1 MATTQKKYVVFTD
14 LDGTLLDAD
23 QTLSKRNRA
32 TLVDLESRGVMR
44 VVITGRSPLSC
55 DRVIDAAFPIDVLV
69 TSSGAGIFN
78 HKPRQ
83 LLHAF
88 GLSASE
94 IETAVGVLHHMGMDF
109 MVHAPVPDNHRF
121 RWYRA
126 ETRNPDFDRRL
137 SLYEGHHE
145 PLDLTDP
152 LPQSGAQL
160 LAICKAASAEAQH
173 ETLRR
178 YLPEHNVI
186 RTTSPLDHESTWFEI
201 FPKTVGKAQAAQ
213 WICTH
218 LDLAAEMALAIG
230 NDFNDVDMLRW
241 APVARVVSNS
251 PSALT
256 QEFHTVADHQDA
268 GFTEAVSLWL
278 DQIA

>member
-1 MATTQKKYVVFTD
+1 
-14 LDGTLLDAD
+14 
-23 QTLSKRNRA
+23 
-32 TLVDLESRGVMR
+32 MR
-44 VVITGRSPLSC
+44 VVITGRSLLSC
-55 DRVIDAAFPIDVLV
+55 DRVIDGAFPIDVLV

-78 HKPRQ
+78 HSPRR

-94 IETAVGVLHHMGMDF
+94 IETAVGVLQQLDMDF

-121 RWYRA
+121 QWYRA
-126 ETRNPDFDRRL
+126 GTQNPDFDRRL

-218 LDLAAEMALAIG
+218 LDLAAERALAIG

-241 APVARVVSNS
+241 APVAHVVSNS

-268 GFTEAVSLWL
+268 GFTEAVNLWL

>member
-1 MATTQKKYVVFTD
+1 MATTQKKHVVFTD

-44 VVITGRSPLSC
+44 VVITGRSLLSC
-55 DRVIDAAFPIDVLV
+55 DRVIDGAFPIDVLV

-78 HKPRQ
+78 HSPRR

-94 IETAVGVLHHMGMDF
+94 IETAVGVLQQLDMDF

-218 LDLAAEMALAIG
+218 LDLAAERALAIG

-241 APVARVVSNS
+241 APVAHVVSNS

>member
-1 MATTQKKYVVFTD
+1 MATTQKKYVVFAD

-44 VVITGRSPLSC
+44 VVITGRSLLSC
-55 DRVIDAAFPIDVLV
+55 DRVIDGAFPIDVLV

-78 HKPRQ
+78 HSPRR

-94 IETAVGVLHHMGMDF
+94 IETAVGVLQQLDMDF

-218 LDLAAEMALAIG
+218 LDLAAERALAIG

-241 APVARVVSNS
+241 APVAHVVSNS

-268 GFTEAVSLWL
+268 GFTEAVNLWL

>member
-1 MATTQKKYVVFTD
+1 MATTQKKHVVFTD

-44 VVITGRSPLSC
+44 VVITGRSLLSC

-78 HKPRQ
+78 HSPRR

-94 IETAVGVLHHMGMDF
+94 IETAVGVLQQLDMDF

-121 RWYRA
+121 QWYRA
-126 ETRNPDFDRRL
+126 GTRNPDFDRRL

-218 LDLAAEMALAIG
+218 LDLAAERALAIG

-241 APVARVVSNS
+241 APVAHVVSNS

-268 GFTEAVSLWL
+268 GFTEAVNLWL

>member
-1 MATTQKKYVVFTD
+1 MATTQKKHVVFTD

-44 VVITGRSPLSC
+44 VVITGRSLLSC
-55 DRVIDAAFPIDVLV
+55 DRVIDGAFPIDVLV

-78 HKPRQ
+78 HSPRR

-94 IETAVGVLHHMGMDF
+94 IETAVGVLQQLDMDF

-121 RWYRA
+121 QWYRA
-126 ETRNPDFDRRL
+126 GTRNPDFDRRL

-218 LDLAAEMALAIG
+218 LDLAAERALAIG

-241 APVARVVSNS
+241 APVAHVVSNS

-268 GFTEAVSLWL
+268 GFTEAVNLWL

>member
-1 MATTQKKYVVFTD
+1 MATTQKKHVVFTD

-44 VVITGRSPLSC
+44 VVITGRSLLSC
-55 DRVIDAAFPIDVLV
+55 DRVIDGAFPIDVLV

-78 HKPRQ
+78 HSPRR

-94 IETAVGVLHHMGMDF
+94 IETAVGVLQQLDMDF

-218 LDLAAEMALAIG
+218 LDLAAERALAIG

-241 APVARVVSNS
+241 APVAHVVSNS

-268 GFTEAVSLWL
+268 GFTEAVNLWL

>member
-1 MATTQKKYVVFTD
+1 MATTQKKHVVFTD

-44 VVITGRSPLSC
+44 VVITGRSLLSC
-55 DRVIDAAFPIDVLV
+55 DRVIDGAFPIDVLV

-78 HKPRQ
+78 HSPRR

-94 IETAVGVLHHMGMDF
+94 IETAVGVLQQLDMDF

-121 RWYRA
+121 QWYRA

-218 LDLAAEMALAIG
+218 LDLAAERALAIG

-241 APVARVVSNS
+241 APVAHVVSNS

-268 GFTEAVSLWL
+268 GFTEAVNLWL